1 MSKKI
6 GKEHIVVIGKFEER
20 RSFKLFL
27 QDLTSNN
34 DLTIYQTKTEFNIY
48 PEYNEYALAFQVTKD
63 LAINNICITDK
74 SNTEL
79 SADYLKL
86 IEKKIQQFN
95 IKPGRI
101 KTEDYY
107 TFRKIALCTF
117 YI

>member
-1 MSKKI
+1 MQLCLELSKKI

-34 DLTIYQTKTEFNIY
+34 NLTIYQTKTEFNIY

-86 IEKKIQQFN
+86 IEKKFN
-95 IKPGRI
+95 NS
-101 KTEDYY
+101 TSSQVE
-107 TFRKIALCTF
+107 
-117 YI
+117 